1 MQQETYDTAH
11 NMSQIACD
19 RPATIASDLPDIDHG
34 NTMQAG
40 LLLALQQLL
49 PAHTGEYSEKNIKH
63 ADLQYTVAVFEDRKE
78 CILLYIQMLRAWAW
92 TPYRPYGAFVKPDG
106 QVLPFT
112 DMDGAFET
120 NNRHIIDFF
129 IAKHSGYGVLVDP
142 SAVQASSNNNWTTAQ
157 QQVQGM
163 HNKGLCFGKLPPD
176 SFKCLS
182 NGNVYV
188 FGNYW
193 EMHEQNVYMGLKW
206 LLHADQGNKQISSL
220 LHQLSLDRPLQDA
233 PWQPTR
239 WNQAQAA
246 EAEMMQTN
254 CLNTRGTM
262 RGDTSWM
269 QGTAL
274 AKCRQFL
281 QNYDLACLRNHSRVN
296 I

>member
-1 MQQETYDTAH
+1 MAD
-11 NMSQIACD
+11 IAYGVAEMTSD
-19 RPATIASDLPDIDHG
+19 RPRCMGSDLPVDDTNNGHI
-34 NTMQAG
+34 TQALG
-40 LLLALQQLL
+40 LLLPGYTQLC
-49 PAHTGEYSEKNIKH
+49 HGGIVFH
-63 ADLQYTVAVFEDRKE
+63 GVMYTVTVIYELRQCVEK
-78 CILLYIQMLRAWAW
+78 YTQMLKAWAC
-92 TPYRPYGAFVKPDG
+92 TPLRPFGAFVQRNG
-106 QVLPFT
+106 QVSPFT
-112 DMDGAFET
+112 DMDEALGNSHVA
-120 NNRHIIDFF
+120 DFF
-129 IAKHSGYGVLVDP
+129 VSKHSGHDVLGVLVDP
-142 SAVQASSNNNWTTAQ
+142 SAVPARNDSNWTTALTQ
-157 QQVQGM
+157 LQGM
-163 HNKGLCFGKLPPD
+163 HNKGLCFGRLPPD

-193 EMHEQNVYMGLKW
+193 QMCEQNVYMGLKW